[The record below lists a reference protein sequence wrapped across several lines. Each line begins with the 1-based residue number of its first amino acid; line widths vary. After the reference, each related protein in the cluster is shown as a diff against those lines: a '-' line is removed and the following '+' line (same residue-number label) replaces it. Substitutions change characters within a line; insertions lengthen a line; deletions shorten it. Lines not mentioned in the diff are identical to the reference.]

1 MGRNQHVVPNKKG
14 GWDVKAEGAERATKN
29 LPTQQEAV
37 EAARQIARNQRS
49 ELVVH
54 GKDGRIR
61 ARDSYGRDP
70 YPPKG

>member
-1 MGRNQHVVPNKKG
+1 MGRNQHVVPSKKG
-14 GWDVKAEGAERATKN
+14 GWDVKAEGAKGATKN
-29 LPTQQEAV
+29 LPTQREAV
-37 EAARQIARNQRS
+37 EVARQFARNQRT